1 MRPALLLLAAAATAA
16 LAHTAHSDSLED
28 AIKARQA
35 YFTLM
40 GANIGPLAAM
50 AKGEAEFD
58 AELERVHIDN
68 LVRLATYN
76 PFPHFPAGTSNAE
89 QAGKTRALPA
99 IWEDFGAFVSRHE
112 DFNTA
117 VAGLEQVAGQGR
129 AALGPAVGRLGETCK
144 ACHDDY
150 RAKDF

>member
-1 MRPALLLLAAAATAA
+1 MRAALLLAATAIA
-16 LAHTAHSDSLED
+16 LPAVADPIDD
-28 AIKARQA
+28 AMKARQS
-35 YFTLM
+35 YFTLL

-50 AKGEAEFD
+50 AKGEIDYD
-58 AELERVHIDN
+58 AELERVHVGN

-76 PFPHFPAGTSNAE
+76 AFPHFPAGSSNE
-89 QAGKTRALPA
+89 DRAGKTRALPA
-99 IWEDFGAFVSRHE
+99 IWADFQGFVSRHE
-112 DFNTA
+112 EFNTA

-144 ACHDDY
+144 ACHDDF